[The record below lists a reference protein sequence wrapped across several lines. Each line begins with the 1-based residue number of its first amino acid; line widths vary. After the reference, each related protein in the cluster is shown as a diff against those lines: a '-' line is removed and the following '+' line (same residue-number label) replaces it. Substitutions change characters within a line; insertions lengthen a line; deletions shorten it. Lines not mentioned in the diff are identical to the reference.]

1 MGLLTPGCLQTC
13 ALGASFPAPGR
24 PLWSLHSV
32 ILFFLLSPNSLRRF
46 SELVPLFAQLGQ
58 NSSGTVPSH
67 IQVLCPLSVQHPIL
81 TQFRNVSVFIGA
93 GWNSWRPKVT
103 QRWQRLWQCRTHL
116 PGYLGIKLFDAICL
130 IQYWNNSAPWR
141 EGGLKSTSEPSQSS
155 MVLGKGQ
162 WTCTEGTSDKDF
174 HPEGVEAWDKSW
186 DRLCSLFAWGY
197 WKFSKALTGLALWP
211 CLEQQ
216 GWARDLHAQ
225 LP

>member
-1 MGLLTPGCLQTC
+1 MAKTVTVQD
-13 ALGASFPAPGR
+13 
-24 PLWSLHSV
+24 
-32 ILFFLLSPNSLRRF
+32 SPSWVF
-46 SELVPLFAQLGQ
+46 S
-58 NSSGTVPSH
+58 
-67 IQVLCPLSVQHPIL
+67 
-81 TQFRNVSVFIGA
+81 
-93 GWNSWRPKVT
+93 
-103 QRWQRLWQCRTHL
+103 
-116 PGYLGIKLFDAICL
+116 IKLFDAICL
-130 IQYWNNSAPWR
+130 IQCWNNSAPWR

-162 WTCTEGTSDKDF
+162 WTCTEGTSDKDS

-225 LP
+225 LPYSWRHSMSLCCNLKVMRNGSTVSSVVSGCFLDTYSLLDSFSSVTKTWALIPVLSDLSKERKPGRMGL